1 MLKVDHA
8 VLHVFDLDTG
18 SCILSEHE
26 LDLSER
32 QPRSYVQRMMRKAT
46 NSPDNNTAKLDTASN
61 LGSELL
67 RYAQGLQTLVD
78 LSQDIARE
86 LWEPLRMSEEATPC
100 DLLVADFTDTE
111 AAHATLGTKI
121 DVDDDVPWDDEKE
134 EDRSRRFLG
143 IMLLPRKRAFVHQ
156 LMDRDGASAS
166 GLSTNDSA
174 LPNPTQKLSHYM
186 VVDMDNLE
194 VGIVD
199 EKIQLAG
206 NPCYLLSQTLL
217 CCTPAP
223 SPRKVVDTVVRIA
236 GDIAEQYGEPAA
248 LVMADAKDYVTHRAQ
263 QDSAIT
269 PQELGEQVFADKPE
283 LASRFAAA
291 VQEEALPEE
300 VHLRASAANR
310 LAKSHRIRTDTG
322 IDITF
327 PSAYASDQ
335 HYIEFAQDREGGIQ
349 ITIHAAHIENR

>member
-61 LGSELL
+61 LGFELL

-156 LMDRDGASAS
+156 LMDRDGVSAS

-174 LPNPTQKLSHYM
+174 LPNPTQKLLHYM

-217 CCTPAP
+217 RCTPAP